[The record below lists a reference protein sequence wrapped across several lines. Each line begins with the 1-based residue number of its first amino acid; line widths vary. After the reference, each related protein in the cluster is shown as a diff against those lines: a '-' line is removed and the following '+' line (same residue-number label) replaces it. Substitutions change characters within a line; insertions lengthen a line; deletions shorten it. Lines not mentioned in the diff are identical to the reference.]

1 VLNSL
6 LLSQDPRFIATLQS
20 LCANVGIIP
29 TVCSG
34 SAQAADMLA
43 RCKFYGVIID
53 SAEPEVA
60 TEVLSTVR
68 ASSSSRKAIAI
79 VVSEASAGVPG
90 GMFVLT
96 KPVAVDLATRT
107 LRAATGLMLNEFR
120 RYFRQP
126 VELPVV
132 ITKDSGG
139 EFQATSIN
147 FSHGGLAV
155 RMAALDA
162 IDPRDAVR
170 ARFTRPGAGTY
181 IETKGKVAWTGGQC
195 RAGLHCECISAR
207 DRKQLEEWL
216 APGLPR
222 NRHFSALLG
231 NKE

>member
-1 VLNSL
+1 MLNSL

-20 LCANVGIIP
+20 LCANVGITP

-34 SAQAADMLA
+34 SAQAADLLA

-60 TEVLSTVR
+60 TEVLSAVR

-120 RYFRQP
+120 RYFRHP

-162 IDPRDAVR
+162 IDPRDAIR

-216 APGLPR
+216 ASGLPR
-222 NRHFSALLG
+222 N
-231 NKE
+231 

>member
-120 RYFRQP
+120 RYFRHP

-181 IETKGKVAWTGGQC
+181 IETKGKVAWTGSQS

-216 APGLPR
+216 APGLPW
-222 NRHFSALLG
+222 NRHF
-231 NKE
+231 